1 MPPEKVRR
9 VLSDTA
15 GRGGGGGGVFLSEL
29 ISYHDAAA
37 PFSTQRHSVQ
47 ISMSNN
53 NKNTNK
59 NKNNKKKHIYTITR
73 EMWVTAAAQTERE
86 DALFG
91 TSDCCSASVCTVCP
105 NSETRRHYF

>member
-9 VLSDTA
+9 VLSNRA
-15 GRGGGGGGVFLSEL
+15 GGVLSEL

-47 ISMSNN
+47 ISMYNN
-53 NKNTNK
+53 TNKKNK
-59 NKNNKKKHIYTITR
+59 NKNNRKKHIYTITR

-86 DALFG
+86 DAPFG
-91 TSDCCSASVCTVCP
+91 TSDCCSASVCTVCS